1 MKVVYMGTPGFA
13 CRPLEALCGSEHE
26 VQAVVTGQTKRR
38 SRRGAP
44 CPTDVCCT
52 ATDLGLP
59 ILTPRTLKSKKLH
72 DQLAELKPDVFV
84 VIAFR
89 ILPASLLD
97 VPRLGAINVHGS
109 LLPRYRGAAPIH
121 WAIINGETETG
132 LTSFFLKEQVD
143 AGNIILRTKTEIK
156 PDDTYDSLYAR
167 LSEMSGPFLLDTL
180 SLIEDPEFEPLSQD
194 ETLATPAPKIT
205 PFDAMIDWGFPAGKV
220 HNFIRGLSSRPGAW
234 TLFRGRKLKVLRSA
248 RTDHPGLEQAR
259 PGTIIPNRRR
269 LLVQCS
275 RSAIELTRVVPEGRK
290 PMDGVAFI
298 NGQEPREGEI
308 LGEKGKEVR
317 EVN

>member
-13 CRPLEALCGSEHE
+13 CRPLEALFASEHE
-26 VQAVVTGQTKRR
+26 VLAVVTGQAKRR
-38 SRRGAP
+38 GRRGMP

-59 ILTPRTLKSKKLH
+59 ILTPKTLKSKKLH

-89 ILPASLLD
+89 ILPPSLLNL
-97 VPRLGAINVHGS
+97 PRLGAINIHGS

-132 LTSFFLKEQVD
+132 LTSFFLNEQVD
-143 AGNIILRTKTEIK
+143 TGNIILRTKTEIK

-167 LSEMSGPFLLDTL
+167 LSEISGPFLLDTL
-180 SLIEDPEFEPLSQD
+180 GTIGNPEFKPLPQD
-194 ETLATPAPKIT
+194 ESRATPAPKIT
-205 PFDAMIDWGFPAGKV
+205 AFDAMIDWGFPAEKV
-220 HNFIRGLSSRPGAW
+220 HNFIRGLSSHPGAW
-234 TLFRGRKLKVLRSA
+234 TLFRDHKLKILRSA
-248 RTDHPGLEQAR
+248 RTDHPGLDRTR
-259 PGTIIPNRRR
+259 PGTIIPDRKR

-275 RSAIELTRVVPEGRK
+275 QSAIELQAVVPEGRK
-290 PMDGVAFI
+290 PMDGIAFI
-298 NGQEPREGEI
+298 NGHKPREGEI
-308 LGEKGKEVR
+308 LGETGKEVR
-317 EVN
+317 KTN